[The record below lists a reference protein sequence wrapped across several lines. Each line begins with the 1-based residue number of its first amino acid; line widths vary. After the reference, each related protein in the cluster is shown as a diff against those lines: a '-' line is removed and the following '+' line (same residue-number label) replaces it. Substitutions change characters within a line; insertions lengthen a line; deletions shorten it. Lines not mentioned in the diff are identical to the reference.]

1 MLARTLAPEPFADW
15 LSVTGALLHHR
26 GITPLVYSDLCS
38 AAQCLAVPRPHKV
51 THLKPHS
58 MQNITLLLPKR
69 KVHYYCPPP
78 LMSTLSQSFDCMSQ
92 LKHLMSYLNI
102 ADLNE
107 PLSSVR
113 GAPLLKDMTY
123 RLTFKGR
130 NLFERR
136 QNVNRVVS
144 DEEALCFCFCF

>member
-1 MLARTLAPEPFADW
+1 
-15 LSVTGALLHHR
+15 
-26 GITPLVYSDLCS
+26 
-38 AAQCLAVPRPHKV
+38 
-51 THLKPHS
+51 
-58 MQNITLLLPKR
+58 
-69 KVHYYCPPP
+69 
-78 LMSTLSQSFDCMSQ
+78 MSTLSQSFDCMSQ
-92 LKHLMSYLNI
+92 LKHLMLYLNI

-113 GAPLLKDMTY
+113 EAPSAKDTTY

-144 DEEALCFCFCF
+144 DEEALCFKKINVKPHWTVFYQVIRK